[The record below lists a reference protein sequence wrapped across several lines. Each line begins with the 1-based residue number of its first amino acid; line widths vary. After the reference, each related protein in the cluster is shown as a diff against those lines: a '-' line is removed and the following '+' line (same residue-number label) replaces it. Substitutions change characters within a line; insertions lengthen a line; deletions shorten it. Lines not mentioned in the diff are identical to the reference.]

1 MGYLKLFLV
10 TILKTGAKISF
21 LDHYEALGRLL
32 DLLRRAGKLEECDKF
47 LEQVSWIITYD
58 EIKYIVYA
66 KKTMHY
72 YYDILGRL

>member
-1 MGYLKLFLV
+1 MFFHMGYLKLFLI

-47 LEQVSWIITYD
+47 LEQVS
-58 EIKYIVYA
+58 
-66 KKTMHY
+66 
-72 YYDILGRL
+72 